1 MPRKL
6 NKFSSSGRLRMA
18 ALSRGSVKARPP
30 RKAKAFRV
38 KGKGG
43 YWGRLIGSKIGG
55 LFGTK
60 AAKVMGD
67 LGDAAGE
74 GFGYIA
80 PIIAPEMAIASKIA
94 DVTGNIASKYGG
106 KGDLPLGAAAAASIG
121 LAAAL
126 RKQRLNKYNADQ
138 TAFKNELSRLTVD
151 DVYDND
157 HEMATAISVANSPDQ
172 PLKYPMTTN
181 DKSNFRSR
189 AMRKHKNLFSVPAK
203 RIANPLSDVKRIQTT
218 GQGAY
223 VTGKGAYV
231 LNDTFLGQSAET
243 VPTFHKSTDGTRVT
257 ITHSEYIKD
266 ISPSTAPFQLQD
278 FVCNPGMTL
287 TFPWLSGIA
296 SNFEEYQ
303 FKQLMF
309 HYRSTVSDIGNSSS
323 GQVGTLV
330 MCPRYNVKALAFK
343 DKMQMLAQDNA
354 ISGKLT
360 DSMTCGI
367 ECDDKKIAGD
377 QYKYVRGGDVVDE
390 DLNDYDHARVSLAVC
405 TPPAGYEN
413 KSVGELWVSY
423 SVMLSKPL
431 ASTVRGETQRKDIY
445 TNMANV
451 TNVISTGVTKI
462 APLYVNQTGTGLT
475 SGCTRGQANNL
486 GTTVS
491 SIDSGSTNYFTR
503 IYMPSRSGIFRIRAH
518 MRADSLVNMNI
529 TGLSVLVDGLSAPN
543 QVFNY
548 AFAANDVATGGIFAA
563 QIGFNDGVTPNAAE
577 YQSEFMLRWDSSANK
592 YIDLWWS
599 SAGVAAG
606 SELTYNQQVEI
617 LQENPLFYTEDNR
630 LKIVAIDGTTGI
642 L

>member
-6 NKFSSSGRLRMA
+6 NKFSSAGRLRMA
-18 ALSRGSVKARPP
+18 TVARGSVKAKPP
-30 RKAKAFRV
+30 RKAKALRI

-55 LFGTK
+55 LFGDK

-67 LGDAAGE
+67 LGDAAGD

-80 PIIAPEMAIASKIA
+80 PLIAPEYAVASKIA
-94 DVTGNIASKYGG
+94 DVTGNIASKFGG
-106 KGDLPLGAAAAASIG
+106 KSDLPLGAAAAASIG

-126 RKQRLNKYNADQ
+126 RKENMDRHKRDQIAFQKELNRAS
-138 TAFKNELSRLTVD
+138 TSA
-151 DVYDND
+151 
-157 HEMATAISVANSPDQ
+157 AQ
-172 PLKYPMTTN
+172 PLYIDDAEMSSALKYATPKLIAHAGPSIMG
-181 DKSNFRSR
+181 KRR
-189 AMRKHKNLFSVPAK
+189 RYKNTP
-203 RIANPLSDVKRIQTT
+203 IT
-218 GQGAY
+218 GSGAY

-243 VPTFHKSTDGTRVT
+243 VPTFHKSADGTRVT

-287 TFPWLSGIA
+287 SFPWLSGIA

-330 MCPRYNVKALAFK
+330 MCPRYNAKALPFK

-377 QYKYVRGGDVVDE
+377 QYKYVRSGDVVDE
-390 DLNDYDHARVSLAVC
+390 DLNDYDHAKVSLAVC

-423 SVMLSKPL
+423 SVLLSKPV
-431 ASTVRGETQRKDIY
+431 ASGVRGETQRKDIY
-445 TNMANV
+445 QNMTNVANV
-451 TNVISTGVTKI
+451 VATGATRV

-475 SGCTRGQANNL
+475 NGCTRGQANNL
-486 GTTVS
+486 GTVIS
-491 SIDSGSTNYFTR
+491 SIDAGGTNYFTR
-503 IYMPSRSGIFRIRAH
+503 IFMPARSGIFRVRAH
-518 MRADSLVNMNI
+518 MRADTAINMNI
-529 TGLSVLVDGLSAPN
+529 TGMTVLIDGVSAPT

-548 AFAANDVATGGIFAA
+548 AFNSNDIAAGGIFAA
-563 QIGFNDGVTPNAAE
+563 QVGFNDGTIVAAGE
-577 YQSEFMLRWDSSANK
+577 YQAEFMIRWDATANK
-592 YIDLWWS
+592 YIDMWWAS
-599 SAGVAAG
+599 TGVTAG
-606 SELTYNQQVEI
+606 SETTYNAQIEI